1 MKRSPYNSL
10 KLISEKFGVSPTT
23 VSRVLSG
30 QAKKYR
36 ISAETEKAIKD
47 FAAQENFTPNPIA
60 KGLRLKKTHTIGLV
74 IPDIANPFFAGIA
87 SQVVNVA
94 RTHGYSIVLCDSE
107 ENPALERQS
116 VELLWA
122 RQVDGMILCAVGQT
136 ADYLARYAREKRPL
150 VLVDRVFP
158 DLGLPYVSADNF
170 SGAKAATDHL
180 LDNGHRR
187 IACLQGMCGT
197 APSKAR
203 VSGYTTALHTRGV
216 PFDPRLVV
224 GDSFGE
230 QSGYLDTKLILRA
243 APDITAIFAM
253 SNLLALGALR
263 ALREENRVVP
273 GDISVVAF
281 DDQPYLAHLSPP
293 LTTVA
298 QPHLEMG
305 AAAVK
310 LLLDH
315 MRDPANAMGSGLSL
329 PTSLIIRKSVRNLNQ
344 DTTP

>member
-1 MKRSPYNSL
+1 MNSRPRNSL

-30 QAKKYR
+30 QAQKYR
-36 ISAETEKAIKD
+36 ISPETEKAIKD
-47 FAAQENFTPNPIA
+47 FAAKENFTPNPIA
-60 KGLRLKKTHTIGLV
+60 KGLRLKKTHTIGLI

-107 ENPALERQS
+107 ENPALEKQS
-116 VELLWA
+116 IELLWA
-122 RQVDGMILCAVGQT
+122 RQVDGMILCPVGQT
-136 ADYLARYAREKRPL
+136 PDYLERYAREQRPL

-158 DLGLPYVSADNF
+158 GLGLPYVSADNF
-170 SGAKAATDHL
+170 TGAKNATAHL

-187 IACLQGMCGT
+187 IACLQGMVGT
-197 APSKAR
+197 APSEAR
-203 VSGYTTALHTRGV
+203 VGGYTAALKERGV

-230 QSGYLDTKLILRA
+230 QSGYLDTKLLIRA
-243 APDITAIFAM
+243 TPDITAIFAM

-263 ALREENRVVP
+263 ALREENRSVP
-273 GDISVVAF
+273 GDISVIAF

-310 LLLDH
+310 LLLDE
-315 MRDPANAMGSGLSL
+315 MRAPSSATKSGLYL
-329 PTSLIIRKSVRNLNQ
+329 PTSLVIRQSVRKL
-344 DTTP
+344 D

>member
-1 MKRSPYNSL
+1 MNSPSYNSL
-10 KLISEKFGVSPTT
+10 KLISKKLGVSPTT

-30 QAKKYR
+30 QAQKYR
-36 ISAETEKAIKD
+36 ISPETEKAIKD
-47 FAAQENFTPNPIA
+47 FAAKENFTPNPIA
-60 KGLRLKKTHTIGLV
+60 KGLRLKKTLTIGLV

-94 RTHGYSIVLCDSE
+94 RAHGYAIVLCDSE
-107 ENPALERQS
+107 ENPALEKQS
-116 VELLWA
+116 VDLLWA
-122 RQVDGMILCAVGQT
+122 RRVDGMILCPVGQT
-136 ADYLARYAREKRPL
+136 SDHLARYAREKRPL

-158 DLGLPYVSADNF
+158 DLGLACVSTDNF
-170 SGAKAATDHL
+170 NGAKTATEYL

-187 IACLQGMCGT
+187 IACLQGMPGT
-197 APSKAR
+197 APGQAR
-203 VSGYTTALHTRGV
+203 VSGYTAALRARNV
-216 PFDPRLVV
+216 PFDPRLVA

-230 QSGYLDTKLILRA
+230 QSGYLDTKLLIQA

-263 ALREENRVVP
+263 ALGEENRRVP
-273 GDISVVAF
+273 ADVSVIAF
-281 DDQPYLAHLSPP
+281 DDQPYLAHLAPP

-310 LLLDH
+310 LLLDQ
-315 MRDPANAMGSGLSL
+315 MRSPANALRSGLLL
-329 PTSLIIRKSVRNLNQ
+329 PTSLIIRKSVQKIN
-344 DTTP
+344 